1 MQRRTLIKTGAAG
14 LLTSVAA
21 PHLRAQTLPTGN
33 VRIVVGFPPGGGT
46 DALARVMAVKLQAM
60 WNVNVVIENKAGAAG
75 VIAADHVAKQNNDG
89 TTLLM
94 AHINSHAIAPS
105 LQPKPAPSGQRPP
118 GRTDHGRARVCRF

>member
-1 MQRRTLIKTGAAG
+1 MQRRTLLKSGAAA
-14 LLTSVAA
+14 LCASVAA
-21 PHLRAQTLPTGN
+21 PHLHAQTLPTGN

-46 DALARVMAVKLQAM
+46 DALARVMAVKLQTM
-60 WNVNVVIENKAGAAG
+60 WNVSVVIENKAGAAG